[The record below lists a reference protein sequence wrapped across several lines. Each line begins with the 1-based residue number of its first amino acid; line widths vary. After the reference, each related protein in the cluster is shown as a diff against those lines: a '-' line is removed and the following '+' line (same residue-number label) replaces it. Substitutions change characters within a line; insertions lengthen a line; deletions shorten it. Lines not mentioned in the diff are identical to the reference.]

1 MLAWFVEDVV
11 FLDQLYA
18 SGGNDIL
25 NKVLMD

>member
-1 MLAWFVEDVV
+1 MLAWFVGDVA

-25 NKVLMD
+25 KKVLMD